1 MNLHAA
7 MAVLWIVGVGVTF
20 PVAARPAL
28 EQVAEFAVPE
38 ANQGVGVDEQ
48 HFYAVNNRV
57 IGKYDKQSGKLVK
70 KWQGPKDGPISHLD
84 SAMVMD
90 GKIYAAHSNYPQWP
104 MTSSVEIF
112 DAGSMTHVGSH
123 SFGIQ
128 WGSLTWMDW
137 HDGHW
142 WMTFAN
148 YDRLLGPGKTPYG
161 HKANT
166 VMVKFTRDFRPL
178 ESWTLPKALL
188 DKFEDMS
195 NSGGSW
201 GPDGF
206 LYLTGHDPAE
216 LYRMRLPKA
225 GSVLEVVDIIPMN
238 IRGQGIAWDRSQP
251 GVIYGIIRATAQE
264 RKSGGSHKVTV
275 FKLVDQP

>member
-1 MNLHAA
+1 
-7 MAVLWIVGVGVTF
+7 
-20 PVAARPAL
+20 
-28 EQVAEFAVPE
+28 
-38 ANQGVGVDEQ
+38 
-48 HFYAVNNRV
+48 
-57 IGKYDKQSGKLVK
+57 
-70 KWQGPKDGPISHLD
+70 
-84 SAMVMD
+84 MD
-90 GKIYAAHSNYPQWP
+90 GKLYAAHSNYPEWP

-112 DAGSMTHVGSH
+112 DAETMEHIGTH

-128 WGSLTWMDW
+128 WGSLTWTDW

-166 VMVKFTRDFRPL
+166 VMVKFTKDFRPVQ
-178 ESWTLPKALL
+178 SWTLPKAIL
-188 DKFEDMS
+188 DRFEDMS

-201 GPDGF
+201 GPDGY

-225 GSVLEVVDIIPMN
+225 GSILELVDIIPMN
-238 IRGQGIAWDRSQP
+238 IRGQGIAWDRAQP
-251 GVIYGIIRATAQE
+251 GVIYGIIRATAKE
-264 RKSGGSHKVTV
+264 RAAGGGHKVTV
-275 FKLVDQP
+275 FRLVN